1 MNPLYLASGSP
12 RRRELLTQIGVPFSV
27 VSAPIDETPLPNESA
42 PAYVERLARAK
53 AAAGLASLEHS
64 VQAIRGHARSH
75 RSDDGLEGSA
85 VPVGAG
91 VPANSHTAALENRAV
106 VLGADTAV
114 VLDGRILG
122 KPENREDA
130 LAMLADLSG
139 REHQVLTAVALSDG
153 QRVHSL
159 CVTSKVRFR
168 AISAEEAQ
176 RYWASG
182 EPADKAG
189 GYAIQGLGAVF
200 VTGLSGSYSAVVG
213 LPLSETAELLGQFG
227 IACWQ
232 SPAHTPEVTNQR

>member
-1 MNPLYLASGSP
+1 MTPLYLASGSP
-12 RRRELLTQIGVPFSV
+12 RRRELLTQIGVPFIV
-27 VSAPIDETPLPNESA
+27 ISAPVDESPLPSESA

-53 AAAGLASLEHS
+53 AAAGLAR
-64 VQAIRGHARSH
+64 V
-75 RSDDGLEGSA
+75 DG
-85 VPVGAG
+85 P
-91 VPANSHTAALENRAV
+91 AV

-139 REHQVLTAVALSDG
+139 REHQVLTAVALDDG
-153 QRVHSL
+153 QRVHSF
-159 CVTSKVRFR
+159 CVTSTVRFR
-168 AISAEEAQ
+168 AISTDEAQ

-213 LPLSETAELLGQFG
+213 LPLCETADLLAQFG

-232 SPAHTPEVTNQR
+232 SLVHTPEVTNPQ

>member
-12 RRRELLTQIGVPFSV
+12 RRRELLTQIGVPFTV
-27 VSAPIDETPLPNESA
+27 VSAPIDESPLPNESA

-53 AAAGLASLEHS
+53 AAAGLAS
-64 VQAIRGHARSH
+64 V
-75 RSDDGLEGSA
+75 
-85 VPVGAG
+85 AG
-91 VPANSHTAALENRAV
+91 PAV

-153 QRVHSL
+153 LRTQSL
-159 CVTSKVRFR
+159 CVTSQVRFR
-168 AISAEEAQ
+168 PISADEAQ

-213 LPLSETAELLGQFG
+213 LPLSETAELLGTFG

-232 SPAHTPEVTNQR
+232 SPVHTPEVTNPQ